1 MYEGQYQGNVG
12 LDARGKTLKLS
23 LNESLKGVK
32 VGPLLKDLTGDDK
45 LSGMANAT
53 AKLTGNGATVSQ
65 IKQTLSGNGNFS
77 FSDGAVKGINIAE
90 SIRKAKATL
99 KGETLPASD
108 APLQTDFSNLSGSF
122 TATNGIIDNQ
132 DLLAMSPLLR
142 INGAGKI
149 DLPKEGIDYGL
160 KVSIVETSTGQ
171 GGKALA
177 DLKGLTIPVKIT
189 GTFSNPKP
197 TVDLAS
203 MLKERATDEV
213 KAKVAD
219 KLKDKLGG
227 DLGGLLGGALAPKS
241 EATATDP
248 TTETPPAE
256 PTTEPAPE
264 KTPEDKLKDAVS
276 DKLKGFF

>member
-1 MYEGQYQGNVG
+1 M
-12 LDARGKTLKLS
+12 
-23 LNESLKGVK
+23 
-32 VGPLLKDLTGDDK
+32 
-45 LSGMANAT
+45 NA
-53 AKLTGNGATVSQ
+53 L
-65 IKQTLSGNGNFS
+65 NFS
-77 FSDGAVKGINIAE
+77 FTDGAVKGVNIAE

-108 APLQTDFSNLSGSF
+108 VPLQTDFSNLSGSLI
-122 TATNGIIDNQ
+122 ATDGIINNQ

-149 DLPKEGIDYGL
+149 DLPKESIDYGL
-160 KVSIVETSTGQ
+160 KVSIVETSSGQ

-177 DLKGLTIPVKIT
+177 DLKGLTIPIKIT

-203 MLKERATDEV
+203 MLKERATEEV

-219 KLKDKLGG
+219 KLKDKLGD

-241 EATATDP
+241 ATPVTEPTTETSPTDPATDP
-248 TTETPPAE
+248 TTESA
-256 PTTEPAPE
+256 PT
-264 KTPEDKLKDAVS
+264 KTPEEQLKDKLS